1 MLVRFVFRYLIKG
14 IRTRALRK
22 RHSAS
27 FLAAARRFLQSIK
40 IADQGCFAKDKNESL
55 FLRHKN
61 PTNFVGFFVVSEG
74 GFLRNKIRG
83 PRGILCTR
91 GEKEHTSKRVSIIAP
106 DNAILKEK
114 CATCA
119 RGYAAEPPITG
130 LTASEERSKR
140 LHLRKSS
147 AADIANNRT
156 RSVKCRALA
165 RKRGC

>member
-1 MLVRFVFRYLIKG
+1 MHPLKS
-14 IRTRALRK
+14 RTAPPLELK
-22 RHSAS
+22 CTPSDLELHP
-27 FLAAARRFLQSIK
+27 LKIVSIK
-40 IADQGCFAKDKNESL
+40 VRVLC
-55 FLRHKN
+55 HKN
-61 PTNFVGFFVVSEG
+61 PTNIVGFFVASEEE
-74 GFLRNKIRG
+74 FLRNKIRG

-91 GEKEHTSKRVSIIAP
+91 GEKEHTNKRMSIIAP
-106 DNAILKEK
+106 DNAISKAQ